1 MKIICTIEEHNDL
14 LEVITAGCC
23 WIGSGEGK
31 ILKTGKK
38 NHKVDIEKFKM
49 ATSIM
54 NSFASNEKLI
64 QWEIKNG

>member
-1 MKIICTIEEHNDL
+1 MKITCNTKEYNDL

-38 NHKVDIEKFKM
+38 NHKVDIEKFFVVVCK
-49 ATSIM
+49 
-54 NSFASNEKLI
+54 
-64 QWEIKNG
+64 